1 MGDDAAF
8 LAQQLS
14 GSAPALAAQQSL
26 RTAASRSASLTMAPL
41 PFSAPALLDNMP
53 GSGGGGAGA
62 GAGPNGAR
70 EAWAPALSNVQTA
83 GLALDTLAALI
94 KGAVFLDEE
103 AFSNAATAQLLEL
116 RLQACCAAR
125 TLPKPSQS
133 SCR

>member
-1 MGDDAAF
+1 MGDDATF

-41 PFSAPALLDNMP
+41 PFPAPALLDNMP
-53 GSGGGGAGA
+53 GSGGGGA